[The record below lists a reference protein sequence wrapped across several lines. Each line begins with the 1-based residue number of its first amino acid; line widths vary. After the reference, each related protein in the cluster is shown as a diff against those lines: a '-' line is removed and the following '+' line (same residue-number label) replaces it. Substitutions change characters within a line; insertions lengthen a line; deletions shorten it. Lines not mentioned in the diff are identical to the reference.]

1 MDNNFYVYIWYIV
14 DNGYVF
20 YVGKGHANRC
30 NRTSKRNKTFN
41 YYLNNFNCANK
52 ILESNLSEEDAFNRE
67 IYYISYYK
75 SIGMADAN
83 YHKGGESG
91 GNVFEY
97 MPEQEKDQFI
107 NKMTQINRER
117 CSSEE
122 FREAA
127 RERMI
132 ARYEDQN
139 ERELQR
145 KKITEAWEDEN
156 LRKEQSKKTLNYYKT
171 HPEFAKEKAK
181 KLCKRCA
188 MELNGEIKTFD
199 SKKELFKYLKDE
211 CNLSL
216 DRKTEQKLFN
226 EGIVYQSDRKSYMNG
241 MKLYYV

>member
-1 MDNNFYVYIWYIV
+1 MDNNFYVYIWYVV
-14 DNGYVF
+14 DNGHVF

-30 NRTSKRNKTFN
+30 NRTSKRNNTFN

-52 ILESNLSEEDAFNRE
+52 IIESNLSEEDAFNRE

-97 MPEQEKDQFI
+97 MPEQEKEQFI
-107 NKMTQINRER
+107 DKMTQINRER

-122 FREAA
+122 FKEAA
-127 RERMI
+127 RERMT
-132 ARYEDQN
+132 AKYADQH
-139 ERELQR
+139 ERELQSQ
-145 KKITEAWEDEN
+145 KITEAWGDEN
-156 LRKEQSKKTLNYYKT
+156 LRKEQSERLKTYYST
-171 HPEFAKEKAK
+171 HPEVGQRISERKSK
-181 KLCKRCA
+181 KCV
-188 MELNGEIKTFD
+188 MELNGEVKTFN

-211 CNLSL
+211 CDLSL
-216 DRKTEQKLFN
+216 SRKTEQRLFN
-226 EGIVYQSDRKSYMNG
+226 ECIEYQSYKKSYMNG